1 MSFARVARILVV
13 LTALCACSGRG
24 DADGP
29 LLPIIDLPSTT
40 VGVAYE
46 VRLTATGGVP
56 PLQYSVEEVPPGFSF
71 YSGTAVFTGPAT
83 AAGDY
88 ALTFGVTDATG
99 AEDSR
104 SYTLRVYAAP
114 SITSASLPQA
124 TSGLAYEFLLSATG
138 GQPPLRWAVVD
149 GALPPGMA
157 LRTDGSLSGTP
168 NGVGSYPFTAR
179 VQDANGAQTTR
190 QFSLVMRSDT
200 PDPGAFP
207 FQVSNWNIEWFG
219 STSNGPADEQLQLTN
234 VRTVIANTHSDLW
247 ALAEVVDVNHFNAL
261 KDSLPGYTGFLAND
275 TRYVSSGASAY
286 SSGEQKVGVLF
297 KADTVQV
304 LSADVILT
312 GSSSD
317 FAGRPPLRVN
327 LRVTRDSVSVDL
339 VAIVIHLK
347 AMTDMDSYNQRLRAA
362 GILKT
367 YLDTTLPT
375 ARVIVFGDWND
386 DVDTSITG
394 GQPTPFQNF
403 LDAPTEYTFLT
414 QPLSST
420 SSTVSL
426 PGFIDHQ
433 LVSHELAAA
442 YVSNSV
448 MVLRPEIPNYGST
461 TSDHFPVMSRFDL
474 SRVVQ
479 P

>member
-1 MSFARVARILVV
+1 MSFARVARVLAV

-29 LLPIIDLPSTT
+29 LLPFIDLPPTT
-40 VGVAYE
+40 VGMAYE
-46 VRLTATGGVP
+46 VHLTATGGVP
-56 PLQYSVEEVPPGFSF
+56 PLQYSVGDVPPGFSF

-83 AAGDY
+83 EAGDY
-88 ALTFGVTDATG
+88 TVTFSVTDATG
-99 AEDSR
+99 AKDSR
-104 SYTLRVYAAP
+104 SYTLKVYPAL

-138 GQPPLRWAVVD
+138 GHPPLRWAVVD

-168 NGVGSYPFTAR
+168 NGVGSYPFTAH
-179 VQDANGAQTTR
+179 VQDANGAQATR
-190 QFSLVMRSDT
+190 QLSLVMRGET
-200 PDPGAFP
+200 PDPAAFP

-219 STSNGPADEQLQLTN
+219 STSNGPTNEPLQLSN
-234 VRTVIANTHSDLW
+234 VRTVIANTNSDLW
-247 ALAEVVDVNHFNAL
+247 ALEEVVDVNQFNAL

-275 TRYVSSGASAY
+275 TQYVASGAAYYSAA
-286 SSGEQKVGVLF
+286 EQKVGVLF

-304 LSADVILT
+304 LSAEVILT
-312 GSSSD
+312 GNNSD
-317 FAGRPPLRVN
+317 FAGRPPLQVN
-327 LRVTRDSVSVDL
+327 LRVTRNSVSVDL
-339 VAIVIHLK
+339 VAIVVHLK
-347 AMTDMDSYNQRLRAA
+347 ASTDIDSYNQRLRSAA
-362 GILKT
+362 ALKT

-386 DVDTSITG
+386 DVDTSIRSG
-394 GQPTPFQNF
+394 MPTPFQNF
-403 LDAPTEYTFLT
+403 LDAPAEYTFVT

-420 SSTVSL
+420 ASTVSL

-433 LVSHELAAA
+433 LVTNELAAG

-448 MVLRPEIPNYGST
+448 TVLRPEIPNYKDT
-461 TSDHFPVMSRFDL
+461 TSDHYPIMSRFDL
-474 SRVVQ
+474 SRVQ

>member
-1 MSFARVARILVV
+1 MDMSFARVVRVLVV

-40 VGVAYE
+40 VGAAYE

-56 PLQYSVEEVPPGFSF
+56 PLQYSVGDVPPGFSF

-88 ALTFGVTDATG
+88 TLTFGVTDATG
-99 AEDSR
+99 AKDSR
-104 SYTLRVYAAP
+104 SYLLRVYPAP
-114 SITSASLPQA
+114 SITSSFLPQA
-124 TSGLAYEFLLSATG
+124 TSGLAYELLLSATG

-149 GALPPGMA
+149 GSLPPGMA

-168 NGVGSYPFTAR
+168 NGVGTYPFTAR
-179 VQDANGAQTTR
+179 VQDANGAQATR

-200 PDPGAFP
+200 PDPAAFP
-207 FQVSNWNIEWFG
+207 FQISNWNIEWFG
-219 STSNGPADEQLQLTN
+219 STANGPADEQLQLTN
-234 VRTVIANTHSDLW
+234 VRTVIANTNSDLW
-247 ALAEVVDVNHFNAL
+247 ALEEVVDVNHFNAL
-261 KDSLPGYTGFLAND
+261 KDLLPGYTGFLANN
-275 TRYVSSGASAY
+275 TQYVSSGASSY

-297 KADTVQV
+297 KADTVQF
-304 LSADVILT
+304 LGAEVILT
-312 GSSSD
+312 GSPD

-327 LRVTRDSVSVDL
+327 LRVTRNSVSVDL

-347 AMTDMDSYNQRLRAA
+347 ASTDIDSYNERIRAA
-362 GILKT
+362 GALKT

-386 DVDTSITG
+386 DVDTSIRS

-403 LDAPTEYTFLT
+403 LDAPAEYTFVT
-414 QPLSST
+414 QPLSS
-420 SSTVSL
+420 SASTVSL

-433 LVSHELAAA
+433 LVTNELAAG

-448 MVLRPEIPNYGST
+448 TVVRPEIPNYKDT
-461 TSDHFPVMSRFDL
+461 TSDHYPIMSRFDL
-474 SRVVQ
+474 SRVT

>member
-1 MSFARVARILVV
+1 MSFARVARVLVV

-40 VGVAYE
+40 VGAAYE
-46 VRLTATGGVP
+46 VHLTATGGVP
-56 PLQYSVEEVPPGFSF
+56 PLQYSVGDVPPGFSF

-83 AAGDY
+83 AEGDY
-88 ALTFGVTDATG
+88 TLTFGVTDATG
-99 AEDSR
+99 AKDSR
-104 SYTLRVYAAP
+104 SYTLRVYPAL
-114 SITSASLPQA
+114 SITSSSLPQA

-138 GQPPLRWAVVD
+138 GQPPLRWAVMD
-149 GALPPGMA
+149 GSLPPGMV
-157 LRTDGSLSGTP
+157 LRTDGTLSGMP

-179 VQDANGAQTTR
+179 VQDANGTLATR
-190 QFSLVMRSDT
+190 LLSLVMRG
-200 PDPGAFP
+200 DPPQPSAFP

-219 STSNGPADEQLQLTN
+219 SISNGPTDEQLQLTN

-247 ALAEVVDVNHFNAL
+247 ALEEVVDVNHFNAL

-275 TRYVSSGASAY
+275 TQYVSSGASSY

-304 LSADVILT
+304 LSAEVILT
-312 GSSSD
+312 GNSGD

-327 LRVTRDSVSVDL
+327 LRVTRNSVSVDL

-347 AMTDMDSYNQRLRAA
+347 ASTDADSYDQRLRAA
-362 GILKT
+362 GALKT

-386 DVDTSITG
+386 DVDTSIRG

-403 LDAPTEYTFLT
+403 LDAPAEYTFVT

-420 SSTVSL
+420 ASTVSL

-433 LVSHELAAA
+433 LVTNELAAA

-448 MVLRPEIPNYGST
+448 TVLRPEIPNYKDT
-461 TSDHFPVMSRFDL
+461 TSDHYPVMSRFDL
-474 SRVVQ
+474 SRAT

>member
-1 MSFARVARILVV
+1 MSFARVARALVV

-24 DADGP
+24 DGDGP
-29 LLPIIDLPSTT
+29 LLPIIDLPATT

-46 VRLTATGGVP
+46 VLLTATGGVP
-56 PLQYSVEEVPPGFSF
+56 PLEYSVGDVPPGFSF

-83 AAGDY
+83 EAGDY
-88 ALTFGVTDATG
+88 TVTFGVTDATG
-99 AEDSR
+99 AKDSR

-114 SITSASLPQA
+114 SITSSSLPQA
-124 TSGLAYEFLLSATG
+124 TAGLAYEFLLSASG

-149 GALPPGMA
+149 GSLPPGVG
-157 LRTDGSLSGTP
+157 LRTDGSLAGTP

-179 VQDANGAQTTR
+179 VQDANGAQATR

-200 PDPGAFP
+200 PEPGAFP
-207 FQVSNWNIEWFG
+207 FQVTNWNIEWFG
-219 STSNGPADEQLQLTN
+219 NTNNGPTDEQLQLTN

-247 ALAEVVDVNHFNAL
+247 ALQEVVDVNHFNAL
-261 KDSLPGYTGFLAND
+261 KNSLPGYTGFLAND
-275 TRYVSSGASAY
+275 TRYVSSGASSY

-297 KADTVQV
+297 KADTVQF
-304 LSADVILT
+304 LSAEVILT
-312 GSSSD
+312 GNPD

-327 LRVTRDSVSVDL
+327 LRVTRNSASVDL
-339 VAIVIHLK
+339 VAIVVHLK
-347 AMTDMDSYNQRLRAA
+347 AMADIDSYNARLRASGA
-362 GILKT
+362 LKT
-367 YLDTTLPT
+367 YLDTVLPT

-386 DVDTSITG
+386 DVDTSIRSG
-394 GQPTPFQNF
+394 LPTPFQNF
-403 LDAPTEYTFLT
+403 LDAPAQYTFIT

-420 SSTVSL
+420 SSTISL

-433 LVSHELAAA
+433 LVTNELAAA

-448 MVLRPEIPNYGST
+448 MVLRPEIPSYGST
-461 TSDHFPVMSRFDL
+461 TSDHYPIMSRFDL
-474 SRVVQ
+474 SRVET